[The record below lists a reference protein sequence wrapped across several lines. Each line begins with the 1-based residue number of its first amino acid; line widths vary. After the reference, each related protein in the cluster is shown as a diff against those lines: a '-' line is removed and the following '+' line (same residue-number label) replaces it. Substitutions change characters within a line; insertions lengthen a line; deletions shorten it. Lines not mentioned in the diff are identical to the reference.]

1 MNTAQPVR
9 LARRAAFIAP
19 LLLALAALPA
29 TLLLPAEAVAATAG
43 SGRTASETRT
53 VGEFQAVKSAGSID
67 LVVKQGAQ
75 SSVQVSADD
84 NLLPLLETIVEGSGD
99 NATLIVRWKRG
110 ESIHHRGNASVSIVT
125 PKLSLVSAAG
135 SGDIQ
140 VQGFQTPALQ
150 VAVAGSGNARLDNL
164 STEDLG
170 IRISGSGDVA
180 GQGRAAKMKVSI
192 AGSGSV
198 KLTELKSEDVSVS
211 IAGSGDAAVHAQ
223 KTLAVSIAG
232 SGDVVYT
239 GDATVKSSVAG
250 SGSVK
255 RR

>member
-1 MNTAQPVR
+1 MNANTPIQR
-9 LARRAAFIAP
+9 ARRAVFIAP
-19 LLLALAALPA
+19 LLCAALAALPV
-29 TLLLPAEAVAATAG
+29 LAATSG
-43 SGRTASETRT
+43 SGKTASETRT
-53 VGEFQAVKSAGSID
+53 VAEFQAIKSAGSMN

-75 SSVQVSADD
+75 TSVVVNADD

-99 NATLIVRWKRG
+99 NATLLVRWKRG
-110 ESIHHRGNASVSIVT
+110 ESINSRSQVTINIVT
-125 PKLSLVSAAG
+125 PRLSLVGASG

-164 STEDLG
+164 STDDLG

-180 GQGRAAKMKVSI
+180 GQGRAAKMKVNI

-198 KLTELKSEDVSVS
+198 KLSELKSEDVTVS
-211 IAGSGDAAVHAQ
+211 IAGSGDAAVNAQ
-223 KTLAVSIAG
+223 KTLSVSIAG
-232 SGDVVYT
+232 SGDVTYT
-239 GDATVKSSVAG
+239 GDAMVKSSVAG

-255 RR
+255 RK

>member
-1 MNTAQPVR
+1 MSTPQPVR
-9 LARRAAFIAP
+9 LARRAILLAP
-19 LLLALAALPA
+19 LLGALAALPA
-29 TLLLPAEAVAATAG
+29 TAFAATAG
-43 SGRTASETRT
+43 SGKTATETRS
-53 VGEFQAVKSAGSID
+53 VGEFQAVKTAGAIN

-75 SSVQVSADD
+75 TSVEVSADD
-84 NLLPLLETIVEGSGD
+84 NLLPLLETVVEGSGD
-99 NATLIVRWKRG
+99 SATLVVRWKRG
-110 ESIHHRGNASVSIVT
+110 ESIYSRGSASVHIVT
-125 PKLSLVSAAG
+125 PRLSLVSAAG

-180 GQGRAAKMKVSI
+180 GQGRAGKMKVNI

-198 KLTELKSEDVSVS
+198 KLTELKSDDVSVS
-211 IAGSGDAAVHAQ
+211 IAGSGDAAVNAE
-223 KTLAVSIAG
+223 KTLSVSIAG
-232 SGDVVYT
+232 SGDVTYT
-239 GDATVKSSVAG
+239 GAAMVKSSVAG

-255 RR
+255 RK

>member
-1 MNTAQPVR
+1 MNPVS
-9 LARRAAFIAP
+9 LARRAAFITP
-19 LLLALAALPA
+19 LLCALAALPV
-29 TLLLPAEAVAATAG
+29 LLPTAAMAATSG
-43 SGRTASETRT
+43 SGKTASETRN
-53 VGEFQAVKSAGSID
+53 VGEFQAIKSSGSMDI
-67 LVVKQGAQ
+67 VVRQGAQ
-75 SSVQVSADD
+75 TSVQVSADD
-84 NLLPLLETIVEGSGD
+84 NLLPLLETSVEGSGD
-99 NATLIVRWKRG
+99 SATLIVRWKRG
-110 ESIHHRGNASVSIVT
+110 ENIHHRGDVKISIVT
-125 PKLSLVSAAG
+125 PRLSLVSASG

-140 VQGFQTPALQ
+140 VDGFQTPALQ
-150 VAVAGSGNARLDNL
+150 VSVAGSGNARLDKL

-198 KLTELKSEDVSVS
+198 KLSELKSDDVTVN
-211 IAGSGDAAVHAQ
+211 IAGSGDAAVNAQ

-239 GDATVKSSVAG
+239 GDALVKSSVAG